1 MNPNSHE
8 KPELMEYDSVN
19 QLKNIVK
26 NYHIKKGQLT
36 ESLLKKLDAIV
47 IDRPMNLKLKKEMF
61 LDSSDQA
68 A

>member
-1 MNPNSHE
+1 
-8 KPELMEYDSVN
+8 MEYDSVN

-47 IDRPMNLKLKKEMF
+47 IDRPKNLKLKKEIF
-61 LDSSDQA
+61 LDS
-68 A
+68 